1 VAADLNIEQTL
12 KTADSLL
19 REGRHEE
26 AGPIL
31 RDALSRDPNNGAALW
46 SLAYA
51 YMKGEKWGVAY
62 NLLKR
67 AIELEPG
74 EHKLWCNLAAAALS
88 MASIANDDKLLDEA
102 EQLLHK
108 SIRKAGET
116 TNALNHLALISV
128 NRGQPARAQEFAQ
141 KSLKLDPEQ
150 ADVLETLGYAQ
161 LAQGNWKEGFAN
173 YDCAIN
179 NSKMRMLE
187 PFDKEPHWDG
197 TDGVRLFVRGEQ
209 GIGDEISYASA
220 ILDAVKHGN
229 TVTYE
234 CDKRLEGL
242 MKRSFPDVTV
252 HGTRFGKRAWS
263 GEFDAHC
270 LSGSLCREYRQ
281 KPEDF
286 PRKGF
291 LVPDPQRQIQ
301 WRALLDTLPGRKVGI
316 SWAGGLPNTFS
327 GRRSF
332 NLRGLEPLLKTPGIT
347 WVSLQY
353 RDAEAEIAAM
363 QERGIN
369 IHHWER
375 AVGKG
380 VDYDETAALVSEL
393 DCVVSV
399 CTAVVHLSGALGKKC
414 LVLAPSKPR
423 WWYGMSGRDHAW
435 YESLEIYRQTDKWPV
450 ERVTERLKDY
460 LQLKQA
466 VAA

>member
-1 VAADLNIEQTL
+1 MSYVNRQLAYCDELL
-12 KTADSLL
+12 KD
-19 REGRHEE
+19 GKHEE

-31 RDALSRDPNNGAALW
+31 RDLLSRDPNNASILW

-67 AIELEPG
+67 AIELQPG
-74 EHKLWCNLAAAALS
+74 EHKLWCNLAAASLS
-88 MASIANDDKLLDEA
+88 MASISNNERMLDEA

-116 TNALNHLALISV
+116 TAALNHLSLISV
-128 NRGQPARAQEFAQ
+128 NRGQHQRA
-141 KSLKLDPEQ
+141 KDLTDRSLKIDPEQ
-150 ADVLETLGYAQ
+150 ADVRETRAYAQ
-161 LAQGNWKEGFAN
+161 LALGEWREGFAN

-187 PFDKEPHWDG
+187 PFDGEPHWDG
-197 TDGVRLFVRGEQ
+197 TDGIRLFVRGEQ
-209 GIGDEISYASA
+209 GIGDEISYASV
-220 ILDAVKHGN
+220 IPDAVRHGN
-229 TVTYE
+229 KVTYE
-234 CDKRLEGL
+234 CDRRLEGL
-242 MKRSFPDVTV
+242 MRRSFPEITV
-252 HGTRFGKRAWS
+252 HGTRFGKRNWA
-263 GEFDAHC
+263 GTFDYHC

-281 KPEDF
+281 EAKDF

-291 LVPDPQRQIQ
+291 LVPDPQRRIQ
-301 WRALLDTLPGRKVGI
+301 WRALLDTLPGKKVGI

-332 NLRGLEPLLKTPGIT
+332 NLHGLLPLLKTPGIS

-353 RDAEAEIAAM
+353 RDAEEEIA
-363 QERGIN
+363 QIREKGIT
-369 IHHWER
+369 IHHWGR
-375 AVGKG
+375 AVDKG

-399 CTAVVHLSGALGKKC
+399 TTAVVHLCGALGKKC
-414 LVLAPSKPR
+414 LVLVPSKPR
-423 WWYGMSGRDHAW
+423 WFYGVSGKEHAW
-435 YESLEIYRQTDKWPV
+435 YDSLELFRQTDKWPV
-450 ERVTERLKDY
+450 ERVTDRLQEY
-460 LQLKQA
+460 LGMKES